1 MQFTHFAVAVKSS
14 RRLMQ
19 NSAFVATLLPMSRV
33 IFVGYHGKYWTLR
46 QHFQRRNF
54 SHLPV
59 FHQYGWHAVRGT
71 RAVSPGRVVFRMY
84 PKRRPGHPGLLP

>member
-1 MQFTHFAVAVKSS
+1 
-14 RRLMQ
+14 
-19 NSAFVATLLPMSRV
+19 MSPV

-46 QHFQRRNF
+46 CHFRRRNF

-71 RAVSPGRVVFRMY
+71 RAVSPGRVVFRTY
-84 PKRRPGHPGLLP
+84 PKRRPGQPGLHPCRSEKDWHPEDRVLFWRGPKGLPTRGLH